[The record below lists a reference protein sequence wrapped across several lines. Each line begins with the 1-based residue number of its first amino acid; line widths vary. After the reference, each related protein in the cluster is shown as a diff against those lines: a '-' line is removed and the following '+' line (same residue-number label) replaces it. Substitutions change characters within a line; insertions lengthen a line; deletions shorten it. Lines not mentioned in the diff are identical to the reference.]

1 MSPPTDAKDHHAAL
15 VRVEGRVAVLED
27 KVSGMSDKL
36 TAIASTSAMT
46 ADYLRDMRDDHRAD
60 RAADIEEYRS
70 ICGVI
75 RGLNLA
81 ENVINDLVQ
90 KMEKSD
96 D

>member
-1 MSPPTDAKDHHAAL
+1 MNEYKLLAYIAKE
-15 VRVEGRVAVLED
+15 V
-27 KVSGMSDKL
+27 DKL
-36 TAIASTSAMT
+36 RSEQAAFVTGG
-46 ADYLRDMRDDHRAD
+46 RAGD
-60 RAADIEEYRS
+60 FPEYRH

-81 ENVINDLVQ
+81 EDIINELVQ

>member
-1 MSPPTDAKDHHAAL
+1 MNDYKLLAHVAKEIEKFKEEQAFHLAN
-15 VRVEGRVAVLED
+15 G
-27 KVSGMSDKL
+27 
-36 TAIASTSAMT
+36 
-46 ADYLRDMRDDHRAD
+46 
-60 RAADIEEYRS
+60 RAAEIEEYRS
-70 ICGVI
+70 FCGVI

>member
-1 MSPPTDAKDHHAAL
+1 LNDYKLLAHVAK
-15 VRVEGRVAVLED
+15 EIE
-27 KVSGMSDKL
+27 KL
-36 TAIASTSAMT
+36 KEEQAFHLANG
-46 ADYLRDMRDDHRAD
+46 

-81 ENVINDLVQ
+81 ENIFNDLVQ
-90 KMEKSD
+90 KMEKFD